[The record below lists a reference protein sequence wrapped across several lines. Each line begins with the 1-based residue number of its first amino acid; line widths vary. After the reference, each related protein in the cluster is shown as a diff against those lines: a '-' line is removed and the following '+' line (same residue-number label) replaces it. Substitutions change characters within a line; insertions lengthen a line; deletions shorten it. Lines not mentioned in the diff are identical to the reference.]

1 MMKKSMT
8 YLWMLLAVASVHAET
23 ILPDEALSIAT
34 RFAQGAAKASGL
46 RSAADVVSLVEQVYA
61 SDGYYA
67 FNVGTDDGFVLVATD
82 DAARSTVLG
91 YADAGHF
98 NYDELSDDARWW
110 LGLYDEQVK
119 TAGEAAA
126 QAAARRGGQG
136 MANVGPSATLPYP
149 NRGTVVVAPLLTTT
163 WEQSGAFSTYCNDAV
178 LAGIDSENAP
188 CGCLALA
195 AAQIMNY
202 YEWPAQGTGS
212 NSYSYTYGN
221 KTINVSGN
229 FNHVYDW
236 ANMRDTYGYRKDGVY
251 YNFYYSEK
259 DNTYYY
265 SSKQPLDVTPAQ
277 EEAVAVLLRDV
288 GIAFDM
294 EYKQAG
300 SGAVAYD
307 AVVALCTNFGYKKSM
322 ALHQRTP
329 YSTRQWEDMLRAE
342 LDAHRPVLYG
352 GAKESGAGHAFVC
365 DGYDDAGYFHFN
377 WGWRGKADGYFLTS
391 ALNPNTSDLGAAG
404 EAYVNSQNIITG
416 IEPCVGEDY
425 SGPRSLQVYATNLEI
440 ADTKNISYKV
450 HVSLLSAEDIKFYLC
465 LENVVTGSCT
475 YQETTKHD
483 FTTKEAAHWTFTYSG
498 YNSMSV
504 GDGIYRL
511 YPAYGR
517 KSANYAKAKM
527 GIEEGSAPAMMI
539 QVARGKKSFISQS
552 VDENTRFCCTANNT
566 ALLLPDRYEGS
577 VEVPATVTIEDTE
590 LPVTEVA
597 YGAFADSYALDDV
610 TLHRNLDLSKAKVP
624 NETAVTLDIVDG
636 DRLDWTDNAASYDRI
651 RYTRRFA
658 DYGTLVLPFDVS
670 AETLA
675 EAGLKVYALSE
686 SGLTFDE
693 AESIVAGTPYFYVD
707 ETYDGQD
714 IAKTLETADVTV
726 AADVTAGMTE
736 SDGWR
741 MTGTFNKF
749 YETGDWGDEP
759 PYYGLGNDYQL
770 KGATRSITVWP
781 YRAYFTIKDG
791 AAIQAITLRSND
803 GSTSVI
809 SLSGSDGS
817 ANANANADDVYD
829 LQGRKVTNPS
839 AGLYIV
845 NGKKVFL
852 Q

>member
-1 MMKKSMT
+1 MKRI
-8 YLWMLLAVASVHAET
+8 LFLLLTFAYGTFLYADTVGA
-23 ILPDEALSIAT
+23 DEALSIAASFAT
-34 RFAQGAAKASGL
+34 RSPHISGRHGNTDKSAS
-46 RSAADVVSLVEQVYA
+46 VNQVYA

-67 FNVGTDDGFVLVATD
+67 FNVGTDDGFVLVAAD
-82 DAARSTVLG
+82 DAARNTVLG
-91 YADAGHF
+91 YADTGHF
-98 NYDELSDDARWW
+98 NYDELPDDARWW
-110 LGLYDEQVK
+110 LGLYDTQVK
-119 TAGEAAA
+119 AAGEAAA
-126 QAAARRGGQG
+126 QATSRRGGQNT
-136 MANVGPSATLPYP
+136 ANIGPSATLPYP

-163 WEQSGAFSTYCNDAV
+163 WEQSGIFSKYCDDAV
-178 LAGIDSENAP
+178 QAGIDSENAP

-202 YEWPAQGTGS
+202 YEWPVSGTGS
-212 NSYSYTYGN
+212 NSYSYTYGG
-221 KTINVSGN
+221 KTINVAGD
-229 FNHVYDW
+229 FDHTYDW
-236 ANMRDTYGYRKDGVY
+236 ANMRDTYGYLKDGKY

-300 SGAVAYD
+300 SGAVARKA
-307 AVVALCTNFGYKKSM
+307 AVTLCTNFGYSRSM
-322 ALHQRTP
+322 AIHDRAI
-329 YSTRQWEDMLRAE
+329 YSTRQWDDMLRAE
-342 LDAHRPVLYG
+342 LDGGRPVLYG
-352 GAKESGAGHAFVC
+352 GSKESGAAHAFVC

-377 WGWRGKADGYFLTS
+377 WGWRGRGDGYFLTS
-391 ALNPNTSDLGAAG
+391 ALNPNISDLGAAG
-404 EAYVNSQNIITG
+404 DAYSRSQNIITG
-416 IEPCVGEDY
+416 IEPCRGEQPAGHRPLEAWVTSLSSTDGRNFDY
-425 SGPRSLQVYATNLEI
+425 STKVSTLEGETLQYYLFFENVLTGSKGYKKIGGKILGAEALYTPNGSISFVPAI
-440 ADTKNISYKV
+440 ADGLYRV
-450 HVSLLSAEDIKFYLC
+450 YP
-465 LENVVTGSCT
+465 
-475 YQETTKHD
+475 
-483 FTTKEAAHWTFTYSG
+483 TYSREG
-498 YNSMSV
+498 ADDTFIRFSTLDGGTPSLMVRIAGNKRSV
-504 GDGIYRL
+504 VNQIVADGVRL
-511 YPAYGR
+511 CPTADG
-517 KSANYAKAKM
+517 KAM
-527 GIEEGSAPAMMI
+527 
-539 QVARGKKSFISQS
+539 
-552 VDENTRFCCTANNT
+552 
-566 ALLLPDRYEGS
+566 LLPDRYEGS

-597 YGAFADSYALDDV
+597 YGAFADSYALDDI
-610 TLHRNLDLSKAKVP
+610 TLHRNLNLSKAKVP

-636 DRLDWTDNAASYDRI
+636 DRIDWTDNAASYDRI

-726 AADVTAGMTE
+726 DATMTAGMAE

-741 MTGTFNKF
+741 MTGTFSKF

-791 AAIQAITLRSND
+791 AASQAITLRSND

-809 SLSGSDGS
+809 SLSRSDGS